1 MKLGWNRKYTTIA
14 VYSLIVIL
22 LSMVFLSVLRNLTF
36 VGQAISAALGV
47 LMPIIYGFAIAY
59 LLNPLMC
66 FFERHL
72 ARSRL
77 GSIRARRI
85 LAITLSYLLAGVLIA
100 MFISIVVPQL
110 ISSITMLVSNV
121 SVYINDTNRWI
132 NNLLLSIPPEIA
144 GGNLVGRFAQV
155 TEELIN
161 RFFYL
166 LADSLPLLIGI
177 TSRFTSGVISFVLGI
192 IISIYMLSGK
202 ETFFAQTKK
211 FLYAFLPAPAVE
223 QMVRISHRSNQIFS
237 GFIIGKIVD
246 SLIIGVLCYFGMLL
260 LDMPYAMLI
269 SLIVGVTNIIPY
281 FGPFIGAA
289 PGVVMLF
296 LTEPIQ
302 ALWFIILILC
312 IQQFDG
318 NFMSPRIV
326 GSSIG
331 ISGVWVLFSIIVG
344 GSLFGIPGM
353 VAGLPTFGMI
363 YVLVREQAHRLLKE
377 KGRDPSDPE
386 RPYCEGESCEVEDSL
401 TAVFGKEPPEAK

>member
-1 MKLGWNRKYTTIA
+1 MTAANSIYNLFTGF
-14 VYSLIVIL
+14 IVSI
-22 LSMVFLSVLRNLTF
+22 
-36 VGQAISAALGV
+36 
-47 LMPIIYGFAIAY
+47 Y
-59 LLNPLMC
+59 LLT
-66 FFERHL
+66 
-72 ARSRL
+72 
-77 GSIRARRI
+77 GK
-85 LAITLSYLLAGVLIA
+85 
-100 MFISIVVPQL
+100 
-110 ISSITMLVSNV
+110 
-121 SVYINDTNRWI
+121 DK
-132 NNLLLSIPPEIA
+132 LLLMA
-144 GGNLVGRFAQV
+144 
-155 TEELIN
+155 
-161 RFFYL
+161 
-166 LADSLPLLIGI
+166 
-177 TSRFTSGVISFVLGI
+177 
-192 IISIYMLSGK
+192 
-202 ETFFAQTKK
+202 KK
-211 FLYAFLPAPAVE
+211 ATYAFLPTRWADYLMHVAHVAN
-223 QMVRISHRSNQIFS
+223 RSFG
-237 GFIIGKIVD
+237 GFLTGQVIDSAIV
-246 SLIIGVLCYFGMLL
+246 GVLCFIGMNLL
-260 LDMPYAMLI
+260 KMPYAMLI

>member
-132 NNLLLSIPPEIA
+132 NNLLLSIPPELA

-269 SLIVGVTNIIPY
+269 SVIVGVTNVIPY
-281 FGPFIGAA
+281 FGPFIGAV
-289 PGVVMLF
+289 PGF
-296 LTEPIQ
+296 L
-302 ALWFIILILC
+302 IILTYGTMPAIIFLLFILVL
-312 IQQFDG
+312 QQFDG
-318 NFMSPRIV
+318 NILGPKIL
-326 GSSIG
+326 GNTLG
-331 ISGVWVLFSIIVG
+331 ISPFWVITAILVFGALFHV
-344 GSLFGIPGM
+344 PGM
-353 VAGLPTFGMI
+353 FLGVPVFAVIYNIIRDLVNYLLQRKGLPDDTSVYRASG
-363 YVLVREQAHRLLKE
+363 EGSQKPE
-377 KGRDPSDPE
+377 TQQQDP
-386 RPYCEGESCEVEDSL
+386 
-401 TAVFGKEPPEAK
+401 